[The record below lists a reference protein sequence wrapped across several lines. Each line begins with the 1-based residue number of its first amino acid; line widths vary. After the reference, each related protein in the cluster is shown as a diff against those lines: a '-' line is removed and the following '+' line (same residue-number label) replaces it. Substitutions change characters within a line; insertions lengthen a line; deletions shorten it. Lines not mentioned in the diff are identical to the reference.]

1 MVTEL
6 DGPRL
11 APLSGGMAD
20 SLVVLVHGYGADG
33 RDLFDLA
40 QIWAQAVPGAAFV
53 APHAPFPCADSPVG
67 RQWFPLWDRSE
78 GQLAAGVQEAAAL
91 LGNFVRAETSRLG
104 VAPARVALMGFSQ
117 GAMLELE
124 AGLQGEVP
132 GAAAVLAYSGALL
145 GTPASVA
152 AKPRVLIAHGLEDGV
167 VPVQASMAAAERL
180 MLLGI
185 RVETLYREGLDHGL
199 DEEGIAV
206 GGRVLAATLG
216 A

>member
-1 MVTEL
+1 
-6 DGPRL
+6 
-11 APLSGGMAD
+11 
-20 SLVVLVHGYGADG
+20 
-33 RDLFDLA
+33 
-40 QIWAQAVPGAAFV
+40 
-53 APHAPFPCADSPVG
+53 
-67 RQWFPLWDRSE
+67 
-78 GQLAAGVQEAAAL
+78 
-91 LGNFVRAETSRLG
+91 
-104 VAPARVALMGFSQ
+104 
-117 GAMLELE
+117 
-124 AGLQGEVP
+124 
-132 GAAAVLAYSGALL
+132 VLAYSGALL